1 MALRYE
7 AVKSIVRQP
16 NGWGLLIQSKALAS
30 QALKPYLILM
40 SLRAKK
46 SCHAKERNYH
56 DDRHKSHHG

>member
-16 NGWGLLIQSKALAS
+16 NGWPPLIQSKALAS

-40 SLRAKK
+40 RLKANK
-46 SCHAKERNYH
+46 
-56 DDRHKSHHG
+56 